1 MKLKIPEDDKSR
13 AILGIQISNNLSSK
27 YEKTFILLWGLS
39 AKVYRRAVQ
48 DLLGQASFIRIANNP
63 NIEIVRFI
71 LILAAR
77 LG

>member
-39 AKVYRRAVQ
+39 VKVYRRAVQ